1 MKNNE
6 HLPALQRINWTI
18 PLTAHASI
26 HAGAVA
32 FAIGSIALG
41 LVELTAHW
49 LINLSKGEG

>member
-6 HLPALQRINWTI
+6 HLPALQRINWI
-18 PLTAHASI
+18 ISLTAHASI

-32 FAIGSIALG
+32 FAILSIALG

-49 LINLSKGEG
+49 LIDLAKREG